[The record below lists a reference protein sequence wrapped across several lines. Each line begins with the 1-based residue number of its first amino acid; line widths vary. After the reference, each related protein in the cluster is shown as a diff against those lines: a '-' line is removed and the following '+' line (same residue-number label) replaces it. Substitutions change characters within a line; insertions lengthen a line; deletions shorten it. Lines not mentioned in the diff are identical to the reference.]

1 MMKKV
6 SKNNTSDEKSVVPAD
21 FQIINEN
28 EDIFKQMFKYSVI
41 PTIIHDM
48 EMRII
53 NVNDS
58 AVDQFGYSY
67 DEFLKKSI
75 FELHIPEELEH
86 SNEVLNEMKQKEKL
100 SVETSFKR
108 KDGSVF
114 VAEATPCKFIIGNK
128 PVIHV
133 FIKDITIRKKVEQDV
148 ETYIKEIKNK
158 NKELEQFT
166 YITSHDLQEPLNSII
181 GWSSLLREEEFENLG
196 AIGTQSIDII
206 EKSAKRMKNF
216 ITSLLEYSKLGREKE
231 KSEVQVSELLHNL
244 TLDLSDLIQ
253 KQKVT
258 LTFLGKDMKFDAY
271 ESSLIQLFQNIIVN
285 AVKYKKED
293 VLPVIEIKAEELP
306 DNYQFSISDNGI
318 GIAEEHYD
326 KIFEIFQR
334 LHTRDK
340 IGGTGIG
347 LSHCK
352 KIVSMHGG
360 TIWVDSEVGKGS
372 TFYFTLSK

>member
-1 MMKKV
+1 MKEV
-6 SKNNTSDEKSVVPAD
+6 SKKNTSNKRSELPTD
-21 FQIINEN
+21 FQQINGDG
-28 EDIFKQMFKYSVI
+28 DIYEQMFKYSVI
-41 PTIIHDM
+41 SIIIHDM
-48 EMRII
+48 EMNII

-67 DEFLKKSI
+67 EELLAKSI
-75 FELHIPEELEH
+75 FELHTPEELDH
-86 SNEVLNEMKQKEKL
+86 SVEVLNEMRQKEKL

-114 VAEATPCKFIIGNK
+114 AAEATPCKFIIGDK

-133 FIKDITIRKKVEQDV
+133 FIKDITARKKAER
-148 ETYIKEIKNK
+148 ELEAYIKEISNK

-181 GWSSLLREEEFENLG
+181 GWSSLLRKNEFEKLG
-196 AIGTQSIDII
+196 EIGTQSIEII
-206 EKSAKRMKNF
+206 EKSAVRMKNF

-231 KSEVQVSELLHNL
+231 KSEVQVSELLNNL
-244 TLDLSDLIQ
+244 ELDLSDLIQ
-253 KQKVT
+253 KEKVT
-258 LTFLGKDMKFDAY
+258 LHFLGKDIKFKAY

-285 AVKYKKED
+285 AIKYKKEN
-293 VLPVIEIKAEELP
+293 VPPVIEIKAEELP
-306 DNYQFSISDNGI
+306 EMYQFSISDNGI
-318 GIAEEHYD
+318 GIAEEHYG

-340 IGGTGIG
+340 IEGTGIG

-352 KIVSMHGG
+352 KIVNMHGG
-360 TIWVDSEVGKGS
+360 TIWVESEVSKGT